1 MARPRKQDQFAA
13 TPDNDCDER
22 IVHLE
27 AVHQAR
33 ATQPDP
39 DDLSRLSSLLGLM
52 ADPNRLRIV
61 AALDTV
67 ELCVCDLSATIGI
80 SESAVSHQLR
90 QMRELDVV
98 RARRDGRRVFYSL
111 TDEHVMSIYRQARDH
126 VGHRPNT
133 GTRA

>member
-13 TPDNDCDER
+13 LPENDCDER
-22 IVHLE
+22 VVHFE
-27 AVHQAR
+27 AVRQAR
-33 ATQPDP
+33 VTQPAP
-39 DDLSRLSSLLGLM
+39 DDLAQVSSLLGLM
-52 ADPNRLRIV
+52 ADPTRLRIV

-90 QMRELDVV
+90 QMRDLDVV

-111 TDEHVMSIYRQARDH
+111 NDEHVMSIYRQARDH
-126 VGHRPNT
+126 IGRRRQVVSSS
-133 GTRA
+133 